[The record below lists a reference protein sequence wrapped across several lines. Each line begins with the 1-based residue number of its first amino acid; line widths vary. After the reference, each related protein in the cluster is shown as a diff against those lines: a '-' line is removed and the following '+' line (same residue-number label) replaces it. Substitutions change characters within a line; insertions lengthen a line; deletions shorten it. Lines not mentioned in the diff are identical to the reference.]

1 MSPALWQCLPAC
13 LKCRN
18 PLHATISLSRDIF
31 HQFGRFMT
39 HSLCRSKV
47 CITRSGE
54 KVESHI
60 PRIVL
65 PCRRGILSTRHK
77 LSFPNFPSSSGSAA
91 TATLPEN
98 ALGELFLVTDRV
110 WKLEVV
116 DPVCNWVSSPR
127 LSHQGNKP
135 FLTAIYRFWNQRK
148 TRRKFHRCA
157 NLCSNSGHKFPSN
170 AS

>member
-1 MSPALWQCLPAC
+1 MPQSLTHDNLAHSRHFSSICPIYDALPRLIKNMHRA
-13 LKCRN
+13 LGRKKLRR
-18 PLHATISLSRDIF
+18 ISRELWW
-31 HQFGRFMT
+31 G
-39 HSLCRSKV
+39 
-47 CITRSGE
+47 G
-54 KVESHI
+54 
-60 PRIVL
+60 
-65 PCRRGILSTRHK
+65 GILSTRHK

-91 TATLPEN
+91 AATLPEN
-98 ALGELFLVTDRV
+98 ALVELFLVTDRV

-116 DPVCNWVSSPR
+116 DPVWNWVSSPR